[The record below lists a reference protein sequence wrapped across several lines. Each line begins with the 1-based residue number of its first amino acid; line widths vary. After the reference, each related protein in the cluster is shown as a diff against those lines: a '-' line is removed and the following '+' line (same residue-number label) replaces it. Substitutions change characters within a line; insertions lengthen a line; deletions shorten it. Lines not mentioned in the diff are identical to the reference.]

1 MGQFLSL
8 RSMSAK
14 LYSTLLIH
22 RNPEV
27 DPALSDRFA
36 EIESAFDEVESSLG
50 DPVVLADPTQLA
62 ELGKRHADL
71 KDVVADIRRWR
82 EANDDLIEA
91 RDMAEDPDMAAL
103 AADLEAESETLEARI
118 KTALV
123 PTDPNDSK
131 DVIIEIRSAAGGDEA
146 AIWAGDLLR
155 MFEKYSEQQGFKMEA
170 MDSSPNEAGGF
181 DKVTVAVKGRGAYS
195 RLKYEAGVHR
205 VQRVPKTE
213 SQGRVHTSTATV
225 AVLPEVEEL
234 EVEIDLNDVKVDVY
248 RSTGPGG
255 QSVNTT
261 DSAVRLTHE
270 PTGLVVTC
278 QDEKSQLQNK
288 EKAFRILRA
297 RLYQMELE
305 RQQSEL
311 AGERRTQVGSGGRS
325 EKIRTYNYKDNRVT
339 DHRIGLTIRRLDHIL
354 EGNLGEFVDA
364 LAADEQARRLAEEI

>member
-1 MGQFLSL
+1 MTAS
-8 RSMSAK
+8 
-14 LYSTLLIH
+14 
-22 RNPEV
+22 
-27 DPALSDRFA
+27 LSDRFA
-36 EIESAFDEVESSLG
+36 EIESAFEEVEAALG
-50 DPVVLADPTQLA
+50 DPEVVADPIQLAD
-62 ELGKRHADL
+62 LGKRHSDL

-82 EANDDLIEA
+82 EASADLIEA
-91 RDMAEDPDMAAL
+91 REMSDDPDMATM
-103 AADLEAESETLEARI
+103 ADDIETEIGVLEGRI

-123 PTDPNDSK
+123 PTDPNDAK
-131 DVIIEIRSAAGGDEA
+131 DVIMEIRSAAGGDEA

-155 MFEKYSEQQGFKMEA
+155 MYERYAEQQGFNIEP
-170 MDSSPNEAGGF
+170 MDSSPSDVGGF
-181 DKVTVAVKGRGAYS
+181 DKVTVAVKGKGAYS
-195 RLKYEAGVHR
+195 RMKYEAGVHR

-225 AVLPEVEEL
+225 AVLPEAEEV
-234 EVEIDLNDVKVDVY
+234 EVEIDPNDVKVDVY

-297 RLYQMELE
+297 RLYQAELE
-305 RQQSEL
+305 RRQAEL

-339 DHRIGLTIRRLDHIL
+339 DHRIGLTIRRLDYVL
-354 EGNLGEFVDA
+354 EGNLSEFVDA
-364 LAADEQARRLAEEI
+364 LAADEQAKRLAEVD